1 MAEYTPLASF
11 SACSTFIRQWPHVM
25 PVTRSFN
32 VAIIPPQ
39 RGACFGRPVPPSF
52 TPAIIYVMVSRAAP
66 ARQSPPIPA
75 GLTRDH
81 LVEIYR
87 YLRLTRT
94 LEERLTALYR
104 QSKVIGGLFRSLGQ
118 EGESVATAYALT
130 RGRNQDIL
138 SPLIR
143 NLGSMLVM
151 GAAPIAILRQYMAKA
166 ESPTRGRE
174 LNVHFNDLEQGYLG
188 QISHLGD
195 MIPVMAGIALTF
207 KLRGEPRVGLVYIG
221 DGGTSTGTFH
231 EGLNFAAV
239 QKVPLVVIAEYNRWA
254 YSTPPEKQFAVKDL
268 AEKAKG
274 YGIPAVTVD
283 GNDVLAVYE
292 TTKFAVERARRGH
305 GVQFIEVKTY
315 RRKGHAEH
323 DDQHYVPKEELD
335 WWAKENDPV
344 DRYVKQ
350 LVQHESGEEG
360 ELEAIDDGVRAEIDQ
375 ATDACIDE
383 PLPPPESALG
393 GVYADPPAAPRHWY
407 RSL

>member
-1 MAEYTPLASF
+1 MA
-11 SACSTFIRQWPHVM
+11 
-25 PVTRSFN
+25 
-32 VAIIPPQ
+32 
-39 RGACFGRPVPPSF
+39 
-52 TPAIIYVMVSRAAP
+52 SRAAP

-75 GLTRDH
+75 GLTRDQ
-81 LVEIYR
+81 LLEIYR
-87 YLRLTRT
+87 FLRLTRT

-104 QSKVIGGLFRSLGQ
+104 QSKVLGGLFRSLGQ
-118 EGESVATAYALT
+118 EGESVATAYALN
-130 RGRNQDIL
+130 RGRNQDVL

-151 GAAPIAILRQYMAKA
+151 GAEPIEILRQYMAKA
-166 ESPTRGRE
+166 DGPTKGRE
-174 LNVHFNDLEQGYLG
+174 LNVHFNDLEKGYLG

-254 YSTPPEKQFAVKDL
+254 YSTPPEKQFAVQDL
-268 AEKAKG
+268 VDKAKG
-274 YGIPAVTVD
+274 YGIPGTTVD

-292 TTKFAVERARRGH
+292 ATKFAVERARRGH
-305 GVQFIEVKTY
+305 GVHLIEVKTY

-323 DDQHYVPKEELD
+323 DDQHYVPKDELD

-344 DRYVKQ
+344 HRYVKQ
-350 LVQHESGEEG
+350 LVQNGWAG
-360 ELEAIDDGVRAEIDQ
+360 DRELNEIDAAVKADIDA
-375 ATDACIDE
+375 ATDACVDE
-383 PLPPPESALG
+383 PLPPAESALG
-393 GVYADPPAAPRHWY
+393 GVYVDPPAAPRHWY